1 MTAERVHRLQSAL
14 EIRLSPI
21 ELRITDQSH
30 LHAGHAGA
38 SDGRG
43 HFDIRII
50 SAVFRGKSRIHRHRM
65 VYDAVHDLMQS
76 DIHALRITALAPGE
90 T

>member
-1 MTAERVHRLQSAL
+1 MTGTRQARLQQVL
-14 EIRLSPI
+14 EERFSPDDLLI
-21 ELRITDQSH
+21 KDQSH

-43 HFDIRII
+43 HFEVRIT
-50 SAVFRGKSRIHRHRM
+50 SAVFQGRSRIDRHRM
-65 VYDAVHDLMQS
+65 VYDAVKDLMQS
-76 DIHALRITALAPGE
+76 DIHALRIIALAPGE